1 MPAAGSSALWLAG
14 LKAALFTLLACNT
27 AIYLV
32 TGEPGQALDS
42 TAWLTLLALF
52 ELENRLER
60 DARPWI
66 ARIIRAIRLAAT
78 LAVGAAAMIYAY
90 ENEWLD
96 AINSALWIAV
106 VLLLEFEVRF
116 PAAVANQRLQ
126 FVAATSALYAAL
138 AALVLA
144 WAWRGEWFD
153 AYDAALWI
161 AAFAL
166 IEMDVLRL
174 FSREAAMPDCSA

>member
-14 LKAALFTLLACNT
+14 LKAALFALLACNT

-52 ELENRLER
+52 ELENRLQR
-60 DARPWI
+60 DPRRWLG
-66 ARIIRAIRLAAT
+66 RTIRAIRIAAT
-78 LAVGAAAMIYAY
+78 LAVGAAAMIYAH

-96 AINSALWIAV
+96 AINSALWITV
-106 VLLLEFEVRF
+106 VLLLELEVRR
-116 PAAVANQRLQ
+116 PQVVAGHRRQYLT
-126 FVAATSALYAAL
+126 ATISLYAAL
-138 AALVLA
+138 GVLVPV

-166 IEMDVLRL
+166 IEMDVLRT
-174 FSREAAMPDCSA
+174 FSREATMPDCSA